1 MTTSIDTAYAATQ
14 NRAQR
19 GLRSIRI
26 RNLIFYGLLILIT
39 LLSIIPL
46 YWMIITSLKTK
57 PEVYLFPPTLWPKVP
72 QFENYIDAWNYPGT
86 RFTRWTMNTLLVT
99 FTVLI
104 GVLLT
109 SSLCA
114 YGFARIRFP
123 GRNFWFIFTLATLM
137 LPPQVTLIPLYI
149 LFFRIGWLD
158 TLLPLTVPHWFGG
171 GAINIFLLRQFFL
184 SIPAELEDAAYM
196 DGASRLRIW
205 WYIFLP
211 LSMPALI
218 TVAIFTVQ
226 RSWDDFYGP
235 LIYLSSASNYTLA
248 LGINLFRGSYT
259 QELHYM
265 LAVAF
270 LMTLP
275 MIVLFFFAQRYYIR
289 GVVLSGM
296 KG

>member
-1 MTTSIDTAYAATQ
+1 MTTSIDTTYAA
-14 NRAQR
+14 NRNRVQR
-19 GLRSIRI
+19 GERSLRI
-26 RNLIFYGLLILIT
+26 RNVIFYGLLILIA

-72 QFENYIDAWNYPGT
+72 QFQNYIDAWNYPGM

-158 TLLPLTVPHWFGG
+158 TLLPLTVPPWFGG

-184 SIPAELEDAAYM
+184 SIPAELEDAAYI